1 MLQTVGDY
9 QANKTE
15 SEQVKYIEID
25 RVLQKNEPFKFTID
39 QIIASR
45 PDQQFIEFIPSK
57 DVQPLIYSENVQNG
71 LIDISENSISGTAPS
86 KNGEY
91 NYDVFIKVVFVMD
104 KAETSIHTKFTIF
117 VGNKNLQNSMI
128 VTPENYNDEQAYN
141 QYLVRLLVFI
151 ISMLVILLII
161 TIIC

>member
-1 MLQTVGDY
+1 M
-9 QANKTE
+9 
-15 SEQVKYIEID
+15 
-25 RVLQKNEPFKFTID
+25 
-39 QIIASR
+39 
-45 PDQQFIEFIPSK
+45 FIEFIPSK

-104 KAETSIHTKFTIF
+104 KAETTIHMPFTIF

-128 VTPENYNDEQAYN
+128 VTPENYNDEQAYYQN
-141 QYLVRLLVFI
+141 LVRLLIFI
-151 ISMLVILLII
+151 ISMLIILLII
-161 TIIC
+161 KIICRIIK